1 MKKQTNVMSV
11 LLMALISI
19 ACSENR
25 NESTPQSAIHVGM
38 TENPTFVVDATVVKR
53 VPFSNTVLASGKV
66 MARNKASL
74 YWTDN
79 EVIEKI
85 YKHNGDLVKRGEPIA
100 SMDSTS
106 AYYNLQTSELT
117 VTQAKGQ
124 MSDLFIGQGYAPD
137 GQDAPDTVRHILEIK
152 SGYRQAVLNREQA
165 NIRLKKTRMTAPFSG
180 RIASLS
186 TSEYNRPI
194 GGQAFCE
201 VIDYNNL
208 CTEFEVIETEIAKLA
223 EGDRVKIKSFA
234 DPTHTTYAT
243 IDRIDPIVSKEGM
256 IKVQA
261 KIEDATKTKLL
272 VGMNV
277 RVEIEA
283 EPVMTLVV
291 PKEAVVLRQG
301 RDVIFSIQNGVAM
314 WNYVDLGT
322 ENTDSYVLLKGLA
335 EGDSIIIGAADNLV
349 HNMPVNIRR

>member
-1 MKKQTNVMSV
+1 MKKQTNILSV
-11 LLMALISI
+11 LLMAII
-19 ACSENR
+19 TTACSENR
-25 NESTPQSAIHVGM
+25 NETAPQSNIHVGM
-38 TENPTFVVDATVVKR
+38 AENPTFIVGATVVKR

-85 YKHNGDLVKRGEPIA
+85 YKQNGDFVKRGETIA
-100 SMDSTS
+100 AMDSTT
-106 AYYNLQTSELT
+106 AYYNLQASESS
-117 VTQAKGQ
+117 VMQAKGQ

-137 GQDAPDTVRHILEIK
+137 GTDAPDTIRHILEIK
-152 SGYRQAVLNREQA
+152 SGYRQAILNREQA

-186 TSEYNRPI
+186 TSEFNRPT

-208 CTEFEVIETEIAKLA
+208 CTEFEVLETEIAKIA

-234 DPTHTTYAT
+234 DPIHTTYAT

-256 IKVQA
+256 VKVQA
-261 KIEDATKTKLL
+261 KIADATETKLL
-272 VGMNV
+272 AGMNV
-277 RVEIEA
+277 RVEIET

-301 RDVIFSIQNGVAM
+301 RDVVFTIQNGVAM
-314 WNYVDLGT
+314 WNYVDLGA
-322 ENTDSYVLLKGLA
+322 ENADSYVLLKGVS
-335 EGDSIIIGAADNLV
+335 EGDSIIIRAADNLV